1 MLCSMTHKHKCS
13 LLILNYRKYIC
24 NCFYHICIVFF
35 CGKQRIA
42 EFHRLEVISSCKN
55 VCFHKIVLHS
65 IHYVSWLNDH
75 LFDSVLCHALHSF
88 FHVIIM
94 NVIPF
99 FNLRQDHLACPGT
112 INPVLGK
119 SGSNCLFNCV
129 NSHFSGILMAGSKA
143 YHKNCF
149 LGEITH
155 SLTSIV
161 LFLHCNYKVKINF
174 FNSIFNS
181 FSVLSFLF
189 IYGKF
194 YLGGVTFI

>member
-1 MLCSMTHKHKCS
+1 MTHKHKCS

-112 INPVLGK
+112 IGRTGRKRIGDITFDGVN
-119 SGSNCLFNCV
+119 GSFT
-129 NSHFSGILMAGSKA
+129 GILIACTKTD
-143 YHKNCF
+143 YEDCF
-149 LGEITH
+149 
-155 SLTSIV
+155 
-161 LFLHCNYKVKINF
+161 F
-174 FNSIFNS
+174 
-181 FSVLSFLF
+181 
-189 IYGKF
+189 
-194 YLGGVTFI
+194 